1 MEPSWAR
8 SAGEDGHRPR
18 EDRVDQGA
26 IPSSPGH
33 LAAEHCEQSG
43 FLGLGFMSNV
53 YIRATRNV
61 ILIVEGKQI

>member
-8 SAGEDGHRPR
+8 SAREDGHRPR

-33 LAAEHCEQSG
+33 LAADHCGQSG
-43 FLGLGFMSNV
+43 FLELGFMSNV